1 MIEPHGGHLVN
12 RLADPDNHSE
22 WIDEGAEA
30 SPSIHLDNR
39 LFQDVLNIATGRFS
53 PLQGFMNRDDF
64 LKVAEDMTLE
74 DGTVWPLPIV
84 LDVDSEKAAALS
96 PGKRVALYDPNGELI
111 GFLSVDEVYK
121 YNKEETA
128 RQVFGTDDRDHP
140 GVGNFCRQEDF
151 LVGGTVTVF
160 EGFRYNSHDLR
171 PAESRVL
178 FREYGW
184 DTVVGFQT
192 RNAPHRGHEYIQKT
206 ALEQTD
212 GMLVQPKLGEKK
224 AGDYQ
229 DDVIIGG
236 YEELIEHYYPDNQVV
251 LSVFPSRMRY
261 AGPREAVFDAIVR
274 KNQGCTHFIIG
285 RDHAGVGDYYDG
297 TASHTIFEQIGDIG
311 IEPMLFY
318 HAFYCNS
325 CDGMCSRKICPHG
338 DGERVYPSGTI
349 IREQIQNGESTS
361 QKMIRPEVASYI
373 KDADD
378 SFVEG

>member
-1 MIEPHGGHLVN
+1 MKEPHSGHLVD
-12 RLADPDNHSE
+12 RLVDPNNYSD
-22 WIDEGAEA
+22 WIDSGAEEC
-30 SPSIHLDNR
+30 PSIHLDKN

-53 PLQGFMNRDDF
+53 PLQGFMNREDF
-64 LKVAEDMTLE
+64 LKTAKDMTLE
-74 DGTVWPLPIV
+74 DGTVWPLPVV

-96 PGKRVALYDPNGELI
+96 PGERAALYDPGGELL

-128 RQVFGTDDRDHP
+128 QDVFGTDDRDHP
-140 GVGNFCRQEDF
+140 GVDNFCRQEDF

-160 EGFRYNSHDLR
+160 EGYRYNSHDLR

-206 ALEQTD
+206 ALEQVD
-212 GMLVQPKLGEKK
+212 GLLVQPKLGEKK

-236 YEELIEHYYPDNQVV
+236 YEELIDHYYPENQVV
-251 LSVFPSRMRY
+251 LSIFPSRMRY

-297 TASHTIFEQIGDIG
+297 TASHTIFETIGDIG

-318 HAFYCNS
+318 HAFYCTA

-338 DGERVYPSGTI
+338 DEERIYPSGTT

-361 QKMIRPEVASYI
+361 SKMIRPEIASHI
-373 KDADD
+373 KDADN

>member
-1 MIEPHGGHLVN
+1 MIEPHGGHLVD
-12 RLADPDNHSE
+12 RIVDPDQYE
-22 WIDEGAEA
+22 AWIEEDADSCPA
-30 SPSIHLDNR
+30 IHLDER
-39 LFQDVLNIATGRFS
+39 HFQDLLNIATGRFS

-64 LKVAEDMTLE
+64 LKTAKDMTLE
-74 DGTVWPLPIV
+74 DGTVWPLPVV
-84 LDVDSEKAAALS
+84 LDVDSEKATSLS
-96 PGKRVALYDPNGELI
+96 PGERAALYNPHEDLV
-111 GFLSVDEVYK
+111 GFISVEEVYK
-121 YNKEETA
+121 YNTEQSAE
-128 RQVFGTDDRDHP
+128 QVFGTADEDHP
-140 GVGNFCRQEDF
+140 GVANFLAQEDF

-178 FREYGW
+178 FRQYDW

-206 ALEQTD
+206 ALEQID
-212 GMLVQPKLGEKK
+212 GLLAQPKLGEKK

-229 DDVIIGG
+229 DDVIIGT
-236 YEELIEHYYPDNQVV
+236 YETLIEEYYPDEQVV
-251 LSVFPSRMRY
+251 LSIFPSQMRY

-297 TASHTIFEQIGDIG
+297 MASHAIFEEIGDIG

-318 HAFYCNS
+318 HAFYCEA

-338 DGERVYPSGTI
+338 DDERIYPSGTT
-349 IREQIQNGESTS
+349 IREQIQAGEEPTD
-361 QKMIRPEVASYI
+361 KMIRPEIAKYI
-373 KDADD
+373 MDADD
-378 SFVEG
+378 SFVEN